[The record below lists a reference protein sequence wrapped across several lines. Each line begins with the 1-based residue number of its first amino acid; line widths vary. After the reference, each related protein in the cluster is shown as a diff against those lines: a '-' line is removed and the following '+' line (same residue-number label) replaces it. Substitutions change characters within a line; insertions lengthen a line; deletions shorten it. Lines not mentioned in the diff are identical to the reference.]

1 MSNSQ
6 FSLDGKLTRQNIYQ
20 KLKKYQVT
28 KRKKKPKFI
37 YCLKNPSKLPIWT
50 FSIYKSLHNSVSSNL
65 NYNPENNPQL
75 RNVDS
80 FEIFHVREELYLK
93 IQYNT
98 QKQTK
103 TRNIDSLKKKEFI
116 EISREE
122 IYSEIFHWHRVL
134 RPYMI
139 RLRAMKQQFFIRK
152 PPRVASKLIWRGRRH
167 VTSQIND
174 RTTAG

>member
-50 FSIYKSLHNSVSSNL
+50 FSIYKSSHNSVSSNL

-103 TRNIDSLKKKEFI
+103 TRNIDSLKKKNSLKSHARKFI
-116 EISREE
+116 QKFSTDTES
-122 IYSEIFHWHRVL
+122 YD
-134 RPYMI
+134 
-139 RLRAMKQQFFIRK
+139 
-152 PPRVASKLIWRGRRH
+152 LIWSDFERWSSNFSFESH
-167 VTSQIND
+167 HASHQN
-174 RTTAG
+174 